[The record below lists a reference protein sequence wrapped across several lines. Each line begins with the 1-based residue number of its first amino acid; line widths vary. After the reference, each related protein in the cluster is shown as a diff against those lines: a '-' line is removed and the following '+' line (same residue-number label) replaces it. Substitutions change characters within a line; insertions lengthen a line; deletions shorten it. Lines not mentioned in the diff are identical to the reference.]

1 MSKTDLEIQYDH
13 IQEQIDSL
21 PKGYLSKKK
30 INGKDRIY
38 RQWNGNGKK
47 YSKYVPNE
55 EISLVSK
62 EIELRSQLED
72 LLSLI
77 SSYSLETS
85 LSKKKS
91 SPKKKHG
98 ISYFSGNDLKGLIQ
112 DYRGYKHRF
121 VFKELKRF
129 LYDTNTLDKKRV
141 LILYGLR
148 RTGKTTLIMQALL
161 NMKEGDFQKSV
172 FIELN
177 SFSEMGDLYELLKD
191 LKEKGYRYIFLD
203 EVTDMKDFI
212 DGSAFIANL
221 FASENMRV
229 ILSGTD
235 SLGFIFSKEDSL
247 YDRSYFLHTSF
258 IPFQDFSNVL
268 GINDID
274 AYIEYGGSMSLS
286 GKIYSQ
292 RNSLSKA
299 SPYVDA
305 AIADNIQHSLA
316 YYKDGSYFR
325 DLYELYERKELKNI
339 INRVVEDSNHRFALE
354 VLNQDFI
361 YHDLGIS
368 CNNLRKES
376 KEKYHIL
383 DKIDRNKVEDAL
395 KLSLGILN
403 KEERTIS
410 IQEIHRKEIED
421 YLQELEIVRK
431 IDVFSENSSRE
442 RNVVTIAGLRYSQAK
457 ELILNLRKDKTFQM
471 IEPQTKDYVI
481 QRILNEIKGRM
492 LEDIILL
499 ETSLANPSLQ
509 VGKFIF
515 HSGEF
520 DMAIIYSDHSEIFE
534 IKHSKERNK
543 EQTKNLIDPE
553 KRSLFEKRFPPIQR
567 KAVLYRG
574 ETTKE
579 GDIEYVN
586 VEEYLNSISFD
597 DYFSLD
603 PH

>member
-13 IQEQIDSL
+13 IQEEIDSL
-21 PKGYLSKKK
+21 PRGYLSKKN
-30 INGKDRIY
+30 INGKERIY
-38 RQWNGNGKK
+38 RQWNENGKK

-55 EISLVSK
+55 EVSLISK
-62 EIELRSQLED
+62 EMELRSQLED

-77 SSYSLETS
+77 SNYSLETN

-91 SPKKKHG
+91 SSKKKHG
-98 ISYFSGNDLKGLIQ
+98 ISYFVGNDLKDLIQ
-112 DYRGYKHRF
+112 DYRGYKHRY
-121 VFKELKRF
+121 VFKELERF

-141 LILYGLR
+141 LVLYGLR
-148 RTGKTTLIMQALL
+148 RTGKTTLIMQVLL
-161 NMKEGDFQKSV
+161 NMKEEDFKKSV

-177 SFSEMGDLYELLKD
+177 SSSEMGDLYDLLKD
-191 LKEKGYRYIFLD
+191 LKEKDNRYIFLD

-221 FASENMRV
+221 FASENMRIV
-229 ILSGTD
+229 LSGTD

-258 IPFQDFSNVL
+258 IPFQEFSNVL

-274 AYIEYGGSMSLS
+274 AYIEYGGTMSLS

-292 RNSLSKA
+292 RNSLSKTN
-299 SPYVDA
+299 PYVDA
-305 AIADNIQHSLA
+305 AIADNIQHSLV

-339 INRVVEDSNHRFALE
+339 INRVVEDTNHRFALE

-361 YHDLGIS
+361 SHDLGIS
-368 CNNLRKES
+368 RNNLRKES
-376 KEKYHIL
+376 EEKYHIL

-403 KEERTIS
+403 KEERS
-410 IQEIHRKEIED
+410 IPIEEIHRKEIED
-421 YLQELEIVRK
+421 YLQELEIIRRVN
-431 IDVFSENSSRE
+431 VFSENSSKE

-457 ELILNLRKDKTFQM
+457 ELILSLRKDKTFQM
-471 IEPQTKDYVI
+471 LDPQTKDCVI

-492 LEDIILL
+492 LEDIVLL
-499 ETSLANPSLQ
+499 EASLANPSLQ

-520 DMAIIYSDHSEIFE
+520 GMVIIYPNHSEIFE

-543 EQTKNLIDPE
+543 EQTKNLIDEE
-553 KRSLFEKRFPPIQR
+553 KCSLFEKRYPPIQR

-574 ETTKE
+574 ETMKE
-579 GDIEYVN
+579 RDIEYLN
-586 VEEYLNSISFD
+586 VEEYLNSLSFSSYFSFD
-597 DYFSLD
+597 